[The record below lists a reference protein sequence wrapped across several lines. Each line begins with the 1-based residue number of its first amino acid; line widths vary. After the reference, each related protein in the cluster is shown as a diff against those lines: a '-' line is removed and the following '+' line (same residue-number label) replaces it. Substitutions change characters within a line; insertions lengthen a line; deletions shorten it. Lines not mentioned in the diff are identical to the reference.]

1 MADPIVKKVTELIA
15 ADSVAA
21 DDLFIIVDVSEAI
34 ASNKTKKALAR
45 LITLYNPT
53 QITDGIVTNSKIA
66 TGAVTAIKLA
76 TDAVET
82 AKIKDANVTTA
93 KIATGA
99 VTAIK
104 LATDAVETAKIKD
117 ANVTTAKIADGAVTA
132 IKLATDAVET
142 AKIKD
147 ANVTTAKIAD
157 GAVTVN
163 KLAGSIVPYIGK
175 FYLDGTLPTSDYIL
189 PTGWSVVRLSQG
201 KYRVTHN
208 FGSRKYL
215 VILSG
220 LPSSV
225 VGHSNEANNTFDIES
240 YSLSS
245 NPNDNVIHF
254 VVYKFG

>member
-1 MADPIVKKVTELIA
+1 MIA

-21 DDLFIIVDVSEAI
+21 DDLIVIVDVSEAI
-34 ASNKTKKALAR
+34 AANKTKKALAR
-45 LITLYNPT
+45 LITLYNST
-53 QITDGIVTNSKIA
+53 QITDGIVINSKIA
-66 TGAVTAIKLA
+66 TDAVTA
-76 TDAVET
+76 V
-82 AKIKDANVTTA
+82 
-93 KIATGA
+93 
-99 VTAIK
+99 
-104 LATDAVETAKIKD
+104 
-117 ANVTTAKIADGAVTA
+117 
-132 IKLATDAVET
+132 KLATDAVET

-245 NPNDNVIHF
+245 NTNDNVIHF

>member
-66 TGAVTAIKLA
+66 T
-76 TDAVET
+76 
-82 AKIKDANVTTA
+82 
-93 KIATGA
+93 
-99 VTAIK
+99 
-104 LATDAVETAKIKD
+104 
-117 ANVTTAKIADGAVTA
+117 GAVTA

>member
-93 KIATGA
+93 KIAT
-99 VTAIK
+99 
-104 LATDAVETAKIKD
+104 
-117 ANVTTAKIADGAVTA
+117 GAVTA

>member
-1 MADPIVKKVTELIA
+1 MADPIVKKISELVEASSI
-15 ADSVAA
+15 AA
-21 DDLFIIVDVSEAI
+21 DDLIVIVDVSESVA
-34 ASNKTKKALAR
+34 ANKTKKAIAR
-45 LITLYNPT
+45 LIKLYNSA
-53 QITDGIVTNSKIA
+53 QITDGIIIDSKIA

-93 KIATGA
+93 KIATG
-99 VTAIK
+99 
-104 LATDAVETAKIKD
+104 AVETAKIKD